1 MAKNKDTTSIK
12 ITRNA
17 KMQLDRISE
26 ERGVGLIQL
35 ASRTMLWFAAQCQ
48 SYQSVILNQVDFDEV
63 HELVADQELLEA
75 AEARRQIAI
84 KHDLIVKN
92 SKAEKIQTILKS
104 LENWSGDQLDW
115 LTKEIISIFNE
126 CPSKR
131 KQELDIE
138 AISQCLKNSDPDYVS
153 VLRQQIQKRIR

>member
-1 MAKNKDTTSIK
+1 
-12 ITRNA
+12 
-17 KMQLDRISE
+17 MQLDRISE

-92 SKAEKIQTILKS
+92 SKAEK
-104 LENWSGDQLDW
+104 
-115 LTKEIISIFNE
+115 
-126 CPSKR
+126 KR
-131 KQELDIE
+131 KLAKQIKKMTINQLETLEERQLAKIIKAVTE
-138 AISQCLKNSDPDYVS
+138 AKND
-153 VLRQQIQKRIR
+153 

>member
-92 SKAEKIQTILKS
+92 SKAEK
-104 LENWSGDQLDW
+104 
-115 LTKEIISIFNE
+115 
-126 CPSKR
+126 KR
-131 KQELDIE
+131 KLAKQIKKMTINQLETLEERRLAKIIKAVTE
-138 AISQCLKNSDPDYVS
+138 AKND
-153 VLRQQIQKRIR
+153 

>member
-92 SKAEKIQTILKS
+92 SKAEK
-104 LENWSGDQLDW
+104 
-115 LTKEIISIFNE
+115 
-126 CPSKR
+126 KR
-131 KQELDIE
+131 KLAKQIKKMTINQLETLEERQLAKIIKAVTE
-138 AISQCLKNSDPDYVS
+138 AKND
-153 VLRQQIQKRIR
+153 